1 MVMPTGVLRSLRSA
15 ATVLGLCA
23 VVATGSPVTAQ
34 AAISAV
40 QQVRRAPAG
49 SPVGTATMKVLGS
62 ADGPVSISYRING
75 GPQQTESNV
84 TLPWEK
90 NYPVYDEVETSVTAD
105 AGDATLS
112 CTITMDGML
121 AAFKTEAR
129 PTCSFAYYG

>member
-1 MVMPTGVLRSLRSA
+1 MTMPTGVLRSVRFA

-23 VVATGSPVTAQ
+23 AVAAGSPVTAQ
-34 AAISAV
+34 AGFSAA
-40 QQVRRAPAG
+40 QVKRAPAG
-49 SPVGTATMKVLGS
+49 SPVGTATMTVLGS
-62 ADGPVSISYRING
+62 ADGPISISYRING

-90 NYPVYDEVETSVTAD
+90 SYPVYDEVETSVTAD
-105 AGDATLS
+105 AGDAALS

-121 AAFKTEAR
+121 AAFKTEAH

>member
-1 MVMPTGVLRSLRSA
+1 
-15 ATVLGLCA
+15 
-23 VVATGSPVTAQ
+23 
-34 AAISAV
+34 
-40 QQVRRAPAG
+40 
-49 SPVGTATMKVLGS
+49 MKVLGS